1 MHQKKNNLQNL
12 FTTIAVEK
20 VMKFKRFSY
29 LGKTTDGGGDT
40 PALPTVIGLISEIMI
55 KNI

>member
-29 LGKTTDGGGDT
+29 LGKTTDGGGT
-40 PALPTVIGLISEIMI
+40 PRPFRP
-55 KNI
+55 